1 MPLLASSQTLSSD
14 TLCSVPCYTLKNA
27 LIVKAEKELLQD
39 QMLVARDSISIL
51 SNIVNTQND
60 LIVNRDSV
68 ISLQLENEVRYKE
81 MLGNKDQIIEVKEK
95 QVRKAK
101 GKALAGWAVAIL
113 NGTLL
118 VLKMLP

>member
-27 LIVKAEKELLQD
+27 LVVKAEKELLQD

-51 SNIVNTQND
+51 SNIVLNQDSLILTQD
-60 LIVNRDSV
+60 STIV
-68 ISLQLENEVRYKE
+68 LYKANEERYVE
-81 MLGNKDQIIEVKEK
+81 MLGNKDQIIGVKEK
-95 QVRKAK
+95 QIQKAK
-101 GKALAGWAVAIL
+101 NKALTGWAVAIL

-118 VLKMLP
+118 ALKLFL